1 MSRSTYRSSRRWTP
15 AEARAALTAFTSSG
29 LTITAF
35 ARREGL
41 DVQRLRVWRRRLAVA
56 VPAPTST
63 SFVEVAR
70 RAGDTTVEIALRS
83 GHVVRVPAS
92 VDAEALRRIVEVLE
106 RVARDSA
113 C

>member
-15 AEARAALTAFTSSG
+15 VEARAALAAFTSSG

-41 DVQRLRVWRRRLAVA
+41 DVQRLRVWRRRLALA
-56 VPAPTST
+56 APAP

-70 RAGDTTVEIALRS
+70 GAGDTTVEIALRS

-92 VDAEALRRIVEVLE
+92 VDAVALGRIVELLE
-106 RVARDSA
+106 RVPRDSA